1 MSTRALARTRG
12 ERIPQGEAVRRAAQL
27 LAEGL
32 HLEVGASRE
41 EAPAV
46 RTLRDLLEC
55 WAGAQS
61 ERRDLRPATLAH
73 YLDGAAVAAR
83 VVGEVQLDR
92 VGGRTLEELRD
103 RCGRGARATA
113 QVLLVVRMA
122 WRWGHG
128 VGLVELADLPA
139 VRLRVPPSD
148 RRTPEPQEV
157 QAVIDHVGGV
167 VAVALRLA
175 WALGARVG
183 EISELRHADVDLTT
197 PPGWVTLRGKTGP
210 RRVPLP
216 RAARAALDVYGAWEG
231 PLVHRRW
238 LMARLRAGCLALGQE
253 PWSVH
258 GLRRLAVDQLARG
271 GVDVATAAAL
281 LGHSPAVMLGHYR
294 RVQAADLEAAV
305 ARVQLGEAPAGQV
318 IALRPRGPRR

>member
-32 HLEVGASRE
+32 HLEVGAGRE

-55 WAGAQS
+55 WAGAQG

-73 YLDGAAVAAR
+73 YVYAASVAAR
-83 VVGEVQLDR
+83 VVGDVQLDR
-92 VGGRTLEELRD
+92 VSGRTLEELRD
-103 RCGRGARATA
+103 RTGTSPRATV
-113 QVLLVVRMA
+113 QVLGAVRMA

-128 VGLVELADLPA
+128 VGLVEAERLPA
-139 VRLRVPPSD
+139 VRVRVAPTE
-148 RRTPEPQEV
+148 RRTPAPHEV
-157 QAVIDHVGGV
+157 QAVVDHLRGRP
-167 VAVALRLA
+167 ALALRLA
-175 WALGARVG
+175 WSLGARVG
-183 EISELRHADVDLTT
+183 EIAALTWADVDLAQ
-197 PPGWVTLRGKTGP
+197 PPGWVTLRGKTGT

-216 RAARAALDVYGAWEG
+216 RPARAALEAHGAWAG
-231 PLVHRRW
+231 PLGVPRR
-238 LMARLRAGCLALGQE
+238 LCDHLRRACLRLGQE
-253 PWSVH
+253 PWTIH

-271 GVDVATAAAL
+271 GVDIATAAAL

-305 ARVQLGEAPAGQV
+305 ARVQLGEAPGGQV
-318 IALRPRGPRR
+318 VALRPRR